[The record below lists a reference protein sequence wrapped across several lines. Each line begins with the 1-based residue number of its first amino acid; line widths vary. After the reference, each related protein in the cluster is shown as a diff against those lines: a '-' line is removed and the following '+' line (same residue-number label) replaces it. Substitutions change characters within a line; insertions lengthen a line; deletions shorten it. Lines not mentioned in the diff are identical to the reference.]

1 MLTFDRFTLARC
13 PVNLLSHIFR
23 HFKIIGLLRPRLC
36 NVWAQLITGDVV
48 RCNIVQYCAMCNVQ
62 CQCAMCNVQC
72 AMCNVQ
78 LAICNMQYAKCKMQN
93 AICNMQYAIWC
104 NVQYCAMCNIV
115 QCTVLCSIV
124 QYCAI
129 LCNIVQCVMSNV
141 QYVICNI
148 YVKLDLTQS
157 NINA

>member
-1 MLTFDRFTLARC
+1 MFTFDRFTLARC

-62 CQCAMCNVQC
+62 CAMCNVQC
-72 AMCNVQ
+72 AMCNLQ
-78 LAICNMQYAKCKMQN
+78 YAICNMQNAK
-93 AICNMQYAIWC
+93 CNMQYAIC
-104 NVQYCAMCNIV
+104 NMVQCAILCDVQYCAMY
-115 QCTVLCSIV
+115 SIV

-129 LCNIVQCVMSNV
+129 LCNIVQYCAMCNE
-141 QYVICNI
+141 QCAICNM
-148 YVKLDLTQS
+148 
-157 NINA
+157 

>member
-48 RCNIVQYCAMCNVQ
+48 RCNIVQYCAT
-62 CQCAMCNVQC
+62 
-72 AMCNVQ
+72 
-78 LAICNMQYAKCKMQN
+78 
-93 AICNMQYAIWC
+93 CNMQYAICKMQNAKC
-104 NVQYCAMCNIV
+104 NMQYAICNMVQCAILCDVQYCAMY
-115 QCTVLCSIV
+115 SIV

-129 LCNIVQCVMSNV
+129 LCNIVQYCAMCNE
-141 QYVICNI
+141 QCAICNM
-148 YVKLDLTQS
+148 
-157 NINA
+157 